1 MLPVYCILACCVPSA
16 QFYQNPAQTCRNLDR
31 LCVKS
36 LSRLENPRTCDP
48 QIQDVL
54 WYNATL
60 LWKIVSLNGMTPQSA
75 KVRFT
80 LSKKNYKANNSAPNM
95 LRSGQFFAQLETSES
110 WKSCQISIMGHWACF
125 TMANGRFIHDFTFHV
140 DLQHPKA
147 IRKKQTPTFKTVI
160 FWYFS
165 DDSTFP
171 NSSNNTWTIILKNIQ
186 KSNPSTSEP
195 ASFGGSINSAFSFLI
210 PDLGWWIFSPL
221 TCWTTTSN
229 IPSHRVKG
237 TTPAL

>member
-54 WYNATL
+54 WYNTTL
-60 LWKIVSLNGMTPQSA
+60 LWKIASLNGKNPQSA

-95 LRSGQFFAQLETSES
+95 LRSRQFFAQLEMSES
-110 WKSCQISIMGHWACF
+110 WKSCQISMMGHWAF
-125 TMANGRFIHDFTFHV
+125 HGKWKIYTTFTFHM

-147 IRKKQTPTFKTVI
+147 NIDFQNWYLLI
-160 FWYFS
+160 FFQWVHLPKF
-165 DDSTFP
+165 
-171 NSSNNTWTIILKNIQ
+171 IQ
-186 KSNPSTSEP
+186 QHMNAYSQKHPSISEP
-195 ASFGGSINSAFSFLI
+195 ASFRGSINSAF
-210 PDLGWWIFSPL
+210 
-221 TCWTTTSN
+221 
-229 IPSHRVKG
+229 
-237 TTPAL
+237 